1 MKTTFRH
8 QSRIYALQALYS
20 LLLSGNN
27 INEIEK
33 NFLEN
38 NDFSKTDEK
47 YFKDLFRGITSSMD
61 ELDKYML
68 PHLDRELK
76 ELTPIELCT
85 LRIAVFELA
94 NKKDVPFRVIINEA
108 IELNKNFGS
117 TDGFKYV
124 NGILDKVAGDLR
136 KSEVQKSS

>member
-20 LLLSGNN
+20 WLLSGNN
-27 INEIEK
+27 SVEIEK

-38 NDFSKTDEK
+38 NDFSGSDKK
-47 YFKDLFRGITSSMD
+47 YFKDLFRGVTSITD

-76 ELTPIELCT
+76 ELTPVELCI
-85 LRIAVFELA
+85 LRIAIFELA
-94 NKKDVPFRVIINEA
+94 KKTDVPFRVIINEA
-108 IELNKNFGS
+108 VELNKKFGS

-124 NGILDKVAGDLR
+124 NGILDKVASDLR
-136 KSEVQKSS
+136 K